1 MYMHVD
7 MLVRNI
13 AVQKHHTSQDLA
25 LCFSRAGD
33 TCGVTGAAAW
43 ALREVVVLESGTPK
57 R

>member
-57 R
+57 W